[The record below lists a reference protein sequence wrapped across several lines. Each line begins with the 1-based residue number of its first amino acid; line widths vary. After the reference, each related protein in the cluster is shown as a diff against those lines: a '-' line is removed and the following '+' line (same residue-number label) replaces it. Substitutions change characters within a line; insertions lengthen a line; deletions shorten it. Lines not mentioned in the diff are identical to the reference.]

1 MPIIKSKLLTKNDV
15 VNFHKTAT
23 VGQTMLDG
31 ENLYLYKNKTSTV
44 WKIRTRTKL
53 GNSKTLGWKTIGH
66 TADLDL
72 KAARKEADKMR
83 GILRQNIN
91 LNTYQHEQKL
101 LGKSFGEVLDL
112 YVKENKSKLR
122 PTSMRKFNSV
132 MSNVNVLNDTI
143 MEKITENE
151 ISELVAKIKASS
163 PSIATILL
171 REIKSIYSFAYE
183 EKFLQK
189 RLDFRIKAKYK
200 ANHRERYLEEDKLG
214 RFFNELFDDND
225 VPLAMKTAIYGL
237 FILMLRREEL
247 LTLEWSD
254 INLKAKKLVVKQTKK
269 ITNFKITI
277 PTQLVEALVVLREQN
292 QFSQYVFS
300 SRDSHYSGD
309 TLCRFCKKLGVKY
322 GIGEF
327 TPHDARRTAMTLLSD
342 LNHPYKV
349 IDMALGHI
357 PLGVNKHYLKTNMS
371 NSRATLLQDWANL
384 IDELMKKAR

>member
-15 VNFHKTAT
+15 VNFNKTAT

-53 GNSKTLGWKTIGH
+53 GNSKTLGWKTIGQ

-122 PTSMRKFNSV
+122 PTSIRKFNSV
-132 MSNVNVLNDTI
+132 MSNINVLNNTI

-151 ISELVAKIKASS
+151 ISELVAKIKVSS

-200 ANHRERYLEEDKLG
+200 VNHRERYLEEDKLG
-214 RFFNELFDDND
+214 KFFNELFDDND
-225 VPLAMKTAIYGL
+225 VPLAIKTAIYSL

-277 PTQLVEALVVLREQN
+277 PTQLVEALIVLREQN
-292 QFSQYVFS
+292 PLSQYVFS
-300 SRDSHYSGD
+300 SRESHYSGD

-342 LNHPYKV
+342 RNHPYKV

-371 NSRATLLQDWANL
+371 SSRATLLQDWADL
-384 IDELMKKAR
+384 IDTLARK